1 MSASGEARKKA
12 PKSRAEKPLTAAT
25 TPPKPAVAH
34 SAVALPIDIQV
45 RQWLADASLRVT
57 TARTSVLK
65 LMAKASDWLTHTDI
79 EAQMPAG
86 IDRVTLYR
94 TLDALAEAGLLARS
108 VGADRVGRYSL
119 AVGGYHRHHAHF
131 HCDQCG
137 GVFCLPM
144 PTPQETSVPGGF
156 SVQAVELSV
165 RGQCN
170 RCLTGAA

>member
-1 MSASGEARKKA
+1 MSATAEARKKA
-12 PKSRAEKPLTAAT
+12 TKTRVEKPVAAAT
-25 TPPKPAVAH
+25 AVPKAHVAH
-34 SAVALPIDIQV
+34 AAAALPIDIQA
-45 RQWLADASLRVT
+45 RQWLTDADLRVT

-65 LMAKASDWLTHTDI
+65 LMAKASDWLTHNDI
-79 EAQMPAG
+79 ESQMPAG
-86 IDRVTLYR
+86 TDRVTLYR